1 MDKMVAQT
9 RKAEIMQ
16 YNIVYDDVLDSLI
29 EKVNQAIQEGWNPV
43 GGLVIANDQL
53 TESGNLFLQSITR

>member
-1 MDKMVAQT
+1 
-9 RKAEIMQ
+9 MQ
-16 YNIVYDDVLDSLI
+16 YDIVYDDVLDSLI